1 MNRSANH
8 EIITFYDVPLVCGA
22 APAIGCGSRVK
33 PLLMDLERQFAIEE
47 AWLNRA
53 GTIVA
58 IVWSEAAQ
66 TAEVAKPIF
75 KKREVRYKE
84 RRDDRPISFQKEGSR
99 FRGAEVDRLSQEEAR
114 EIAETSVAA
123 AARDGLVSPA
133 EASQIKSDIEAYF
146 REALVKLRTKQELLQ
161 DAQGKFQQAVLDIYE
176 KHIGIERTAGVRA
189 HGIQNPFNR
198 ADPEE
203 TSSCCPRIPS

>member
-58 IVWSEAAQ
+58 IVWCEAAQ

-75 KKREVRYKE
+75 KKHEVQYKQ
-84 RRDDRPISFQKEGSR
+84 RRDDRPISFQKEGSW

-133 EASQIKSDIEAYF
+133 EAAQIKSDIEAYF
-146 REALVKLRTKQELLQ
+146 REELVKLRTKQELLQ

-203 TSSCCPRIPS
+203 TSSCCPRILS